1 MYPPDRCHSFLDR
14 DFLHISGTLI
24 TCLWTGWF
32 AAIRRLFRLQQIS
45 FPCLLCIN
53 MNQRYIA
60 FSFRTMTFVM
70 FCIYF
75 TFIFAFLWPIDA
87 LSTYIN
93 TAPALLYTLLLS
105 SSQSWGWVSQIRLC
119 QVEAA
124 GMKSGVTPVCHSFSC
139 MLFSFLRPHMLFVFV
154 FARMLFAFLTY
165 CMLRIPVSLY
175 AICFSYSY
183 LLFVFF
189 YTMLLLVR
197 RGAKKSRLLGGV
209 MYLLLCCTDV
219 STVVFSIE

>member
-1 MYPPDRCHSFLDR
+1 M
-14 DFLHISGTLI
+14 T
-24 TCLWTGWF
+24 
-32 AAIRRLFRLQQIS
+32 
-45 FPCLLCIN
+45 
-53 MNQRYIA
+53 QRYTL
-60 FSFRTMTFVM
+60 FSLRTMTFVM

-75 TFIFAFLWPIDA
+75 TFIFTFILPLHT
-87 LSTYIN
+87 LSQHTN

-105 SSQSWGWVSQIRLC
+105 RTQSWGWVSQIRLC

-124 GMKSGVTPVCHSFSC
+124 VMKSGVTPVCHSFSC
-139 MLFSFLRPHMLFVFV
+139 MLFSFLRSHMLFIFL

-183 LLFVFF
+183 LLFVYFSS
-189 YTMLLLVR
+189 MLLLVR

-209 MYLLLCCTDV
+209 LYLLLCCTDV
-219 STVVFSIE
+219 TTVVFSIE

>member
-1 MYPPDRCHSFLDR
+1 
-14 DFLHISGTLI
+14 
-24 TCLWTGWF
+24 
-32 AAIRRLFRLQQIS
+32 
-45 FPCLLCIN
+45 

-75 TFIFAFLWPIDA
+75 TFIFTFILPLDT

-124 GMKSGVTPVCHSFSC
+124 VMKSGVTPVCHSFSC
-139 MLFSFLRPHMLFVFV
+139 MLFSFLRSHMLFVFV
-154 FARMLFAFLTY
+154 FAHMLFVFLTY

-175 AICFSYSY
+175 AICFSYSLPTVC
-183 LLFVFF
+183 LLLYYV
-189 YTMLLLVR
+189 TIGSPRGKKKPLVR
-197 RGAKKSRLLGGV
+197 RR
-209 MYLLLCCTDV
+209 DV
-219 STVVFSIE
+219 SFVVLHRCFHRCIFY

>member
-1 MYPPDRCHSFLDR
+1 
-14 DFLHISGTLI
+14 
-24 TCLWTGWF
+24 
-32 AAIRRLFRLQQIS
+32 
-45 FPCLLCIN
+45 
-53 MNQRYIA
+53 MNQIYCYI
-60 FSFRTMTFVM
+60 SFRTMTFVM

-75 TFIFAFLWPIDA
+75 TFIFTFLLPLDT

-119 QVEAA
+119 QQEAA
-124 GMKSGVTPVCHSFSC
+124 GMKSGVTPTCYSFSC
-139 MLFSFLRPHMLFVFV
+139 MLFSFLRSIILFVFV

-165 CMLRIPVSLY
+165 CMLRISVSLY

-183 LLFVFF
+183 LLFVYFSS
-189 YTMLLLVR
+189 MLLFVR

-209 MYLLLCCTDV
+209 LWYILATN
-219 STVVFSIE
+219 

>member
-1 MYPPDRCHSFLDR
+1 M
-14 DFLHISGTLI
+14 T
-24 TCLWTGWF
+24 
-32 AAIRRLFRLQQIS
+32 
-45 FPCLLCIN
+45 
-53 MNQRYIA
+53 QRYIA

-75 TFIFAFLWPIDA
+75 TFIFTFILPLDT
-87 LSTYIN
+87 LSQHAWTS
-93 TAPALLYTLLLS
+93 AALLYTLLLS

-119 QVEAA
+119 QQEAA

-139 MLFSFLRPHMLFVFV
+139 MLFAFLYPHMLFVFV
-154 FARMLFAFLTY
+154 FSRMLFAFLTY

-183 LLFVFF
+183 LLFVYFSS
-189 YTMLLLVR
+189 MLLFVR

-219 STVVFSIE
+219 STVVFSIV